1 MPIRP
6 PQPVETEKVHRFLC
20 ANGWAHRVGTL
31 EHFSSL
37 LAASQRVVVAVSD
50 AGEIQGFAR
59 GITDGLSNGYL
70 SMVVVAP
77 SHRRQGIGRAL
88 VQSIMGADLGVT
100 WVLRAGREDAPAF
113 FAALGFKASTH
124 AMERPRVPS
133 GD

>member
-1 MPIRP
+1 MPIRA
-6 PQPVETEKVHRFLC
+6 PQPDETEKIHRFLC
-20 ANGWAHRVGTL
+20 ANGWAHRVGDL

-37 LAASQRVVVAVSD
+37 LAASQRVVVAMSD
-50 AGEIQGFAR
+50 AGEMQGFAR

-88 VQSIMGADLGVT
+88 VQHIMGADLGIT

-113 FAALGFKASTH
+113 FAALGFRPSPN
-124 AMERPRVPS
+124 AMERPRDPS
-133 GD
+133 GH